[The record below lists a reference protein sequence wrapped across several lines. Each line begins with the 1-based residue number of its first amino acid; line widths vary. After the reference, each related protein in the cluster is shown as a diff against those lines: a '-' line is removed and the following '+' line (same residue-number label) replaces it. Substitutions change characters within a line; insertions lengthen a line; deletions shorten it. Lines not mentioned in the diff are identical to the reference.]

1 MVGEDLTSRRIDV
14 LAIGLFGLAVG
25 ALTLGVA
32 QLGGTALTMY
42 GFFWFTVSV

>member
-1 MVGEDLTSRRIDV
+1 MNEENQTRRIDV

-32 QLGGTALTMY
+32 QLGWIQQRTWSAR
-42 GFFWFTVSV
+42 WSSP